1 MGHVHVTLSWPSR
14 DQVLI
19 MVVILIIV
27 LVISE
32 LKSCEHSQK
41 LPPLLLR
48 FLELT
53 FVDLI
58 LGNTK

>member
-1 MGHVHVTLSWPSR
+1 MGHEHVTLSWPSR
-14 DQVLI
+14 DQVSI

-27 LVISE
+27 LVILE
-32 LKSCEHSQK
+32 LKSCEYSQK